1 MRTEV
6 ETSRYSCKKH
16 SCRSMVLVRF
26 YSDMGKRD
34 SFVLAESIQKS
45 TIEANSKSQSLPSKN
60 ASTFSAL
67 DCVDGCLYIFSRLLT
82 FHLVSLTFDMVWINF
97 KIIRVSNLVLDFYPN
112 KKYRMN
118 TKKVIRDDELSS
130 YFFWFF
136 FLNNAAAAF
145 AHMQ

>member
-1 MRTEV
+1 MLAKPDNMDTLSHEKTHNKIRETQNIDAHVKANYFNYRSKNRNEKFLRTEV

-34 SFVLAESIQKS
+34 SFVLAESMQKS

-60 ASTFSAL
+60 ASKFSAL

-82 FHLVSLTFDMVWINF
+82 FHLVSLTFDMV
-97 KIIRVSNLVLDFYPN
+97 
-112 KKYRMN
+112 
-118 TKKVIRDDELSS
+118 
-130 YFFWFF
+130 
-136 FLNNAAAAF
+136 
-145 AHMQ
+145 

>member
-26 YSDMGKRD
+26 YSDGKED
-34 SFVLAESIQKS
+34 SFVLVESMQKS

-60 ASTFSAL
+60 ASKFLAL

-97 KIIRVSNLVLDFYPN
+97 KIIRVSNLVLDFYPS

-118 TKKVIRDDELSS
+118 TEKVIRDDELST
-130 YFFWFF
+130 FF
-136 FLNNAAAAF
+136 FDFFLSNAAAAF